1 MQASELGEG
10 ALSGAQLR
18 SGEQHVQQERG
29 RDEVGGAL
37 RKHTRGLSLTTPDPQ
52 L

>member
-10 ALSGAQLR
+10 ALSGAQLQ